1 MSRTLLLPALDPDR
15 LEPRI
20 GSTYPTQFT
29 GPVANRKRRRLGD
42 ALGLSHYGV
51 NLVELPPGAWSAH
64 RHWHTHEDEFV
75 YVVRGELTLVTSGG
89 EQVLGPGMTAG
100 FPAGVEDGHH
110 LVNKSDQTAVYL
122 EVGDRVKADEVGYP
136 DVDLALKHTEAG
148 KVFTNKAGEP
158 Y

>member
-75 YVVRGELTLVTSGG
+75 YVVEIIHRPSTISFQGIFA
-89 EQVLGPGMTAG
+89 P
-100 FPAGVEDGHH
+100 
-110 LVNKSDQTAVYL
+110 
-122 EVGDRVKADEVGYP
+122 
-136 DVDLALKHTEAG
+136 
-148 KVFTNKAGEP
+148 P
-158 Y
+158 YMYSRAFF